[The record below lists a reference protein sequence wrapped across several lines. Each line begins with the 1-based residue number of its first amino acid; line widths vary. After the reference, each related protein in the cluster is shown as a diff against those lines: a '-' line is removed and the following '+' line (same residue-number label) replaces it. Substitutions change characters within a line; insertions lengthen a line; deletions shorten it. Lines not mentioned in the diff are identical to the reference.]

1 MVMQYKET
9 RYDMEKRQ
17 SVAVADWVFG
27 ENLDGDK
34 IIIGKSEPDSMAW
47 DFRLFKVDDC
57 SGYVYDLK
65 KTKINIWNEENP
77 AEEKLA
83 ERIIDLAVKTTEW
96 RHIVS
101 VEDKDDYMDFVKWYK
116 NAKRMLKNCAKYGF

>member
-1 MVMQYKET
+1 MKISYNGQMRDCKHNT
-9 RYDMEKRQ
+9 R
-17 SVAVADWVFG
+17 AA
-27 ENLDGDK
+27 
-34 IIIGKSEPDSMAW
+34 II
-47 DFRLFKVDDC
+47 
-57 SGYVYDLK
+57 
-65 KTKINIWNEENP
+65 IWNEENP

-96 RHIVS
+96 RHIDGYNGMLAVS

>member
-1 MVMQYKET
+1 MVIQYKET

-34 IIIGKSEPDSMAW
+34 IIIGKSEPDSMSW
-47 DFRLFKVDDC
+47 DVRLFKVDDC

-65 KTKINIWNEENP
+65 KTKINAKDGAKGLINFMRRAIEDN
-77 AEEKLA
+77 
-83 ERIIDLAVKTTEW
+83 IMTTN
-96 RHIVS
+96 
-101 VEDKDDYMDFVKWYK
+101 VETILNHAWK
-116 NAKRMLKNCAKYGF
+116 NMKYEAI